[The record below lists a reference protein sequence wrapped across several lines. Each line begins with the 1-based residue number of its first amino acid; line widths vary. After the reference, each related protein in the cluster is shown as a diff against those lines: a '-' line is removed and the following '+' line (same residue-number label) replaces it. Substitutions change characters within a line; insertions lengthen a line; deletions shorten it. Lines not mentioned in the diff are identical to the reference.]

1 MNDEELKRK
10 TKRSVILFVIGII
23 IIIIGAIYISV
34 SPNSK
39 KNIYEE
45 YNAESEITAGV
56 SKVYLQTKGI
66 NKEEIE
72 KYLSVSA
79 ILRRVDLP
87 TDIIEA
93 EKDNYKYMLVSTSFI
108 KDVLG
113 EEFLVSETDN
123 FNVVDATKV
132 NSILKELFGKYI
144 QNNLNVTNYYE
155 YNEEN
160 VEYSI
165 KGAEDCFSYLV
176 ELSELEVNNGLI
188 EVKFKN
194 VFGNNEEITK
204 YINGEK
210 VSLETYELKASL
222 MENET
227 YDYSKYYINNIELIK
242 KDVVEYNK

>member
-23 IIIIGAIYISV
+23 IIIIAVIYISV

-123 FNVVDATKV
+123 FNVVDATK
-132 NSILKELFGKYI
+132 
-144 QNNLNVTNYYE
+144 
-155 YNEEN
+155 
-160 VEYSI
+160 
-165 KGAEDCFSYLV
+165 
-176 ELSELEVNNGLI
+176 
-188 EVKFKN
+188 
-194 VFGNNEEITK
+194 
-204 YINGEK
+204 
-210 VSLETYELKASL
+210 
-222 MENET
+222 M
-227 YDYSKYYINNIELIK
+227 
-242 KDVVEYNK
+242 